1 MSKLAKDE
9 LIYGTR
15 TSLQEMLTQIDR
27 VTVNQVSSVGQE
39 LFGMR
44 HLAITGLGP
53 LSPRALQAY
62 R

>member
-15 TSLQEMLTQIDR
+15 TSLEEMLTHIDR
-27 VTVNQVSSVGQE
+27 VTVDQVSAVGRD
-39 LFGMR
+39 LFGMTS
-44 HLAITGLGP
+44 LAITGLGP